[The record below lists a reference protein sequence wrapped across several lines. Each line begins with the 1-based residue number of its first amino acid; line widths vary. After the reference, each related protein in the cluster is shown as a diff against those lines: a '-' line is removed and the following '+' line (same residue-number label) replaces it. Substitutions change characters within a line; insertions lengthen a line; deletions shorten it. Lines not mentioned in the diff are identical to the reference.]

1 MPIRLTC
8 PSCSTALSVKD
19 EFAGRAVKCPKCNG
33 VIPGSRPAAPAPAPP
48 ADPPHAPPKAT
59 PVPGKPVPP
68 RAGGEPAAPGAKIK
82 GKPVAGG
89 DWAEPVDDDEPAP
102 RRKRP
107 ARRRDD
113 DDYNDRPA
121 RRDRG
126 PAGSG
131 GGAGVVLIICCTVLL
146 VCGGLGYG
154 VYRFVIGVKETVEKG
169 ADDIQRAFSP
179 VTLKN
184 YEQLVIGKTTRADAE
199 KALGAGRMATPD
211 DIETAFPNDL
221 DKVDR
226 WMSLVFRN
234 RAVIWQ
240 KDDDRLL
247 CAFHPNAEGAA
258 RLQMKEW
265 RPKNGAHL
273 SAGEQSDTE
282 FVRKYPPP
290 DPNAPKPSPPQAGD
304 KTGPVITVSAADL
317 IDDYKNDRL
326 AADKRYLSK
335 RLLVTGVVDSWEN
348 DFTAHVVAPDK
359 PTIIRVVF
367 LDEQR
372 AQIANYKKGDT
383 IRFRG
388 TLTSGIGIMAVNRG
402 WIVP

>member
-33 VIPGSRPAAPAPAPP
+33 VIPGSKPADPAPP
-48 ADPPHAPPKAT
+48 APPPPKAA
-59 PVPGKPVPP
+59 PVPGKPVPA
-68 RAGGEPAAPGAKIK
+68 RAGDAEPAAPSAKIT

-89 DWAEPVDDDEPAP
+89 DWAEPVDDDAPAP

-113 DDYNDRPA
+113 DDYDDRPA
-121 RRDRG
+121 RRERA
-126 PAGSG
+126 PASG
-131 GGAGVVLIICCTVLL
+131 GAGAGVVLIICCTVLL
-146 VCGGLGYG
+146 VCGGVGYG
-154 VYRFVIGVKETVEKG
+154 IYRFVVGVKETVEKG
-169 ADDIQRAFSP
+169 AEDFQRAFSP
-179 VTLKN
+179 VTLAN
-184 YEQLVIGKTTRADAE
+184 YEQLAVGKTTRAEVE
-199 KALGAGRMATPD
+199 KKLGAGRMAGVE
-211 DIETAFPNDL
+211 DIHQAFPNDL
-221 DKVDR
+221 DKVER
-226 WMSLVFRN
+226 WMPMVASS
-234 RAVIWQ
+234 RAVVWQ

-265 RPKNGAHL
+265 RPKNGANL
-273 SAGEQSDTE
+273 SAGESSDVA
-282 FVRKYPPP
+282 FLRKFPPP
-290 DPNAPKPSPPQAGD
+290 DPNAPKPSPPQQGD
-304 KTGPVITVSAADL
+304 KTGPVISVSAADL
-317 IDDYKNDRL
+317 IDDYKDDRL

-335 RLLVTGVVDSWEN
+335 KVLITAVVDSWEN
-348 DFTAHVVAPDK
+348 DFTAHVVAAGK

-367 LDEQR
+367 LDEQQ
-372 AQIANYKKGDT
+372 AQIATYKKGDT

-388 TLTSGIGIMAVNRG
+388 TFTSGIGIMAVNRG